1 MEDHVPR
8 GMTFNSAYESVL
20 VAFRQ
25 FRHRELE
32 KKTKGLVAY
41 KFKSTF

>member
-8 GMTFNSAYESVL
+8 GMTFNSAYEHVL

-32 KKTKGLVAY
+32 KRKKN
-41 KFKSTF
+41 KRSSSR